1 MLFKFRTRKKVGL
14 GKFYW
19 LCRREISNAPLNKWF
34 EWSSQRCLHTF
45 YLFKM
50 ETSHFSVVWC
60 SRLTKTRFS
69 VVLKK
74 ENFQCLNLMLQEE
87 ALVGLTWGLF
97 PLYVSIEIQLIMI
110 YLIYMTTECLLVL
123 WRSIILDRS
132 QVQSLAFYN
141 GGAVSICC
149 NYYIC
154 ECFYYILLI
163 LSDNESVESVLQLK
177 FDKNETVVLA
187 STANG
192 FAVWFLMP
200 DEENQ
205 NIREYFWAYLTVC
218 EISQQEC

>member
-1 MLFKFRTRKKVGL
+1 M
-14 GKFYW
+14 
-19 LCRREISNAPLNKWF
+19 
-34 EWSSQRCLHTF
+34 
-45 YLFKM
+45 
-50 ETSHFSVVWC
+50 
-60 SRLTKTRFS
+60 
-69 VVLKK
+69 
-74 ENFQCLNLMLQEE
+74 
-87 ALVGLTWGLF
+87 
-97 PLYVSIEIQLIMI
+97 SIEIQLIMI

-205 NIREYFWAYLTVC
+205 NIRGIFLSLPHSVRNITTRMLTSNSVMLSADGNYA
-218 EISQQEC
+218 IAGVR